1 MLVCVVGNFGD
12 KSILTDGQGIK
23 TLELYNSL
31 VETYGQKE
39 VSKVNLHSKNRIHL
53 ALQLLGNLIRCKNV
67 IVLVSKN
74 GRKTVIPL
82 LVAYNR
88 IFHKNIFHSLIGST
102 THQTL
107 EENPK
112 LVECYNR
119 LAGNWSETNTEK
131 RLLEELGLTN
141 VTVVKNFKNLKVLK
155 TDELNYITNEPF
167 PLCTFSRV
175 EELKGIP
182 NIVRAVNKINEL
194 CGRTVCTLD
203 IYGKVME
210 RYADDFE
217 ILMSEFGENIHYRG
231 VVDFD
236 KSVETLKNYYMVV
249 FPTRYYT
256 EGIPGTL
263 LDSFAAGVPVLSA
276 EWESCYDIMNERV
289 GVTYTFSDDN
299 ALVDTLLYVLRNPLE
314 INKMKKDCLLEASK
328 YSSEEI
334 IKTIGIYLERQ

>member
-31 VETYGQKE
+31 VKTYGQEE
-39 VSKVNLHSKNRIHL
+39 VSKVNLHSKNRIVL
-53 ALQLLGNLIRCKNV
+53 ALQLLANVIRCKNI

-82 LVAYNR
+82 LTVYNR
-88 IFHKNIFHSLIGST
+88 IFHKKIFHSLIGST

-112 LVECYNR
+112 LIECYNR
-119 LAGNWSETNTEK
+119 LASNWSETNTEK

-141 VTVVKNFKNLKVLK
+141 VTVVKNFKNLRVLK
-155 TDELNYITNEPF
+155 IDELNFFTNEPF

-182 NIVRAVNKINEL
+182 NIVRAVNKVNEL

-210 RYADDFE
+210 RYEDDFE
-217 ILMSEFGENIHYRG
+217 KLMSEFGENIHYKG

-236 KSVETLKNYYMVV
+236 KSVDTLKNYYIVV

-276 EWESCYDIMNERV
+276 EWESCYDIMNEHV
-289 GVTYTFSDDN
+289 GVTYTFNDDD
-299 ALVDTLLYVLRNPLE
+299 ALVNTLLYVLRNPLE

-334 IKTIGIYLERQ
+334 IKTIGTYLEG

>member
-12 KSILTDGQGIK
+12 KSKLTDGQGIK

-31 VETYGQKE
+31 VKTYGQKE
-39 VSKVNLHSKNRIHL
+39 VSKVNLHSKNRILL
-53 ALQLLGNLIRCKNV
+53 AFQLFGNLIRCKNV

-88 IFHKNIFHSLIGST
+88 IFHKKLFHSLIGST

-119 LAGNWSETNTEK
+119 LASNWSETNTEK

-141 VTVVKNFKNLKVLK
+141 VTVVKNFKNLRVLK
-155 TDELNYITNEPF
+155 SDELSYITNEPF

-175 EELKGIP
+175 EKLKGIP
-182 NIVRAVNKINEL
+182 NIVRAVNKANEL

-210 RYADDFE
+210 RYEGDFE
-217 ILMSEFGENIHYRG
+217 QLKSEFGKNIRYRG

-276 EWESCYDIMNERV
+276 AWESCYDIMNEHV
-289 GVTYTFSDDN
+289 GVTYTFNDDD
-299 ALVDTLLYVLRNPLE
+299 ALVNTLLYVLRNPSE
-314 INKMKKDCLLEASK
+314 INKMKKYCLLEASK

-334 IKTIGIYLERQ
+334 IKIIGTYLEG